1 MSEFPQKKT
10 WSTLK
15 TFTEEGSNL
24 AVEVQASNDERPIL
38 SWRDGR
44 MHEGRFVH
52 GHRPRGRA
60 EGGVVNLERTNLD
73 VLARLVTGAE
83 NYILERRQQQENEF
97 QANRRNQSDRKQLGN
112 RPKHK
117 GGNSHGRGG
126 RDGNWDFD
134 R

>member
-10 WSTLK
+10 WTTLQM
-15 TFTEEGSNL
+15 FTEEGSNL
-24 AVEVQASNDERPIL
+24 AVEVQASSDERPIL

-44 MHEGRFVH
+44 VHEGRFVH

-60 EGGVVNLERTNLD
+60 ENGVVNLERTNFG
-73 VLARLVTGAE
+73 VLFRLAQQAE
-83 NYILERRQQQENEF
+83 DFIERKRQEQEDLF
-97 QANRRNQSDRKQLGN
+97 QANRRMRGDRKQLGN

-117 GGNSHGRGG
+117 GNGH